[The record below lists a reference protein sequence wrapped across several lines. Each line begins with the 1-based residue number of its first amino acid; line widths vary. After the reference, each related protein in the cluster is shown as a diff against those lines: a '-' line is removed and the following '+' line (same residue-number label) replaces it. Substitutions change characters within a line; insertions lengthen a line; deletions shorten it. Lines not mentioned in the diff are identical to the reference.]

1 MTSFL
6 HGFDA
11 PTAERFLKRTS
22 RATYEPGSLIVDFD
36 DDSSDVFFI
45 ESGTVRVTI
54 RSAGGR
60 EVILGDLGAGEIV
73 GDMAAIEGLPRS
85 ANISALH
92 RSVIARMPGSTFKE
106 MVTKVP
112 QAAERMLRV
121 LAARVRLGNQRLL
134 EMATLQLKH
143 RVYAELLRESRQR
156 SAGSSERSIS
166 PPPLQHVLAAR
177 IGGRREAV
185 SREIAELM
193 RNGIVRRTPSALII
207 VKPDW
212 LQQEVDARI
221 TD

>member
-1 MTSFL
+1 LTSFL